1 MPTRRR
7 ALLILAAL
15 AGLSQLSIALAL
27 MVGSIPISPGEVSWR
42 RFFGDGGSTAG
53 DVVRSLRLPRA

>member
-15 AGLSQLSIALAL
+15 AVLAQLSIALAL
-27 MVGSIPISPGEVSWR
+27 MVGSIAINPAEVLATCLV
-42 RFFGDGGSTAG
+42 TAAARPTTWCAACVCRG
-53 DVVRSLRLPRA
+53 H

>member
-15 AGLSQLSIALAL
+15 AGLALLSIALAL
-27 MVGSIPISPGEVSWR
+27 MVGSISIPIS
-42 RFFGDGGSTAG
+42 
-53 DVVRSLRLPRA
+53 DVVS